1 MAHVINI
8 NSPVTNYGI
17 VIEPH
22 LISEIEHHYKK
33 YELGGRV
40 AVVTN
45 NIIAPLHG
53 ERLVNALPNATLVSI
68 PDGESYKTMET
79 VTDVCRQFAREG
91 LDRKSLV
98 IALGG
103 GVVGDI
109 AGFAAASYMR
119 GVTLVQMPTSLLA
132 MVDSSVG
139 GKVGVDI
146 PEGKNLIGAFKQPD
160 LVLVDP
166 SVLDTL
172 PDGEWKN
179 GMAEVIKH
187 GFLSDEGLLNTALH
201 TRAKAVELVRRAVQ
215 VKVDV
220 IVQDPYEDGIR
231 AYLNLGH
238 TFGHAIELVTNFAVP
253 HGQGVAMGLMAAVRL
268 SHRLGLC
275 DEALIERTRETLDGI
290 GLPVTTNG
298 LDPEAIYAAMQTDKK
313 WRQGRSRF
321 VLLRDIGQPLIMK
334 DVNKD
339 DVIAILDEIK

>member
-8 NSPVTNYGI
+8 NSPDTNYGI
-17 VIEPH
+17 VIESH
-22 LISEIEHHYKK
+22 LITEIEHHYRK

-45 NIIAPLHG
+45 EVIAPLHG
-53 ERLVNALPNATLVSI
+53 ERLVNALPDATLITI
-68 PDGESYKTMET
+68 PDGEDYKTMET
-79 VTDVCRQFAREG
+79 VTDICRQFARNG

-103 GVVGDI
+103 GVVGDT

-119 GVTLVQMPTSLLA
+119 GVTLVQMPTTLLS

-146 PEGKNLIGAFKQPD
+146 PEGKNLIGAFNQPD
-160 LVLVDP
+160 LVLIDT
-166 SVLDTL
+166 SVLETL
-172 PDGEWKN
+172 PENEWKN

-187 GFLSDEGLLNTALH
+187 AFLADEGLFNTALH
-201 TRAKAVELVRRAVQ
+201 TRAKAVELVSRAVQ

-220 IVQDPYEDGIR
+220 IVQDPYENGIR

-238 TFGHAIELVTNFAVP
+238 TFGHAIELVTQFAVP
-253 HGQGVAMGLMAAVRL
+253 HGQGVSMGLMAAVKL

-275 DEALIERTRETLDGI
+275 EESLIDRARDALVDV
-290 GLPVTTNG
+290 GLPITTG
-298 LDPEAIYAAMQTDKK
+298 GIDSEAIYAAMLTDKK
-313 WRQGRSRF
+313 WYKGRSRF
-321 VLLRDIGQPLIMK
+321 VLLRDIGDPLIMEG
-334 DVNKD
+334 VSKD
-339 DVIAILDEIK
+339 DVIAILDDMK